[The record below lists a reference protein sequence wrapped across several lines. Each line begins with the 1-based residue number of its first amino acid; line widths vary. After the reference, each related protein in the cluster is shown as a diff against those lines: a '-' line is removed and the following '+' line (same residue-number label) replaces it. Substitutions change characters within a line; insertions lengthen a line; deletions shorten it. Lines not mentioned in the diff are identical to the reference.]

1 MATKTKKVEKSEE
14 KKEIKVVEPEVEEKK
29 NFLHHAGDGL
39 NALSEKIPT
48 GVKKAGKVVAG
59 AALFIGGLALGS
71 NLLNGDDSV
80 EIDMDEDGNSYT
92 DAPVFD
98 TPIPSN
104 DDVDTTDA
112 SAED

>member
-1 MATKTKKVEKSEE
+1 MATKTKKVEKSE
-14 KKEIKVVEPEVEEKK
+14 KKELKVVEPKVEEKK

-59 AALFIGGLALGS
+59 AALFVGGLALGS
-71 NLLNGDDSV
+71 NLLEKGDSV
-80 EIDMDEDGNSYT
+80 DT
-92 DAPVFD
+92 DV
-98 TPIPSN
+98 TEEYPIVVDLTVEPTDPSN
-104 DDVDTTDA
+104 DDVDADDA